1 MMEFHPS
8 QIPAIKT
15 FEIDNEKS
23 ATIAA
28 DQMVDLGFEGIKGG
42 YLVLMPKEKRT
53 AKRIGYTITTA
64 VNYGLRRTDAE
75 KSIRYWTYHYDDER
89 YVIML
94 ISAKDDMQNSTDIIE
109 SSRCI
114 KMQKYP
120 AK

>member
-1 MMEFHPS
+1 MLKSLKYVQITLEFHPS

-28 DQMVDLGFEGIKGG
+28 DQMVELGFEGIKGG

-64 VNYGLRRTDAE
+64 VNYGLRRMDAE
-75 KSIRYWTYHYDDER
+75 RSIRYWTYHHDDEH
-89 YVIML
+89 
-94 ISAKDDMQNSTDIIE
+94 
-109 SSRCI
+109 
-114 KMQKYP
+114 
-120 AK
+120 

>member
-1 MMEFHPS
+1 MLKSLKYIPIMMEFHPS

-28 DQMVDLGFEGIKGG
+28 DQMVNLGFEGIKGG

-89 YVIML
+89 YAIML
-94 ISAKDDMQNSTDIIE
+94 VSATVLQSLGL
-109 SSRCI
+109 
-114 KMQKYP
+114 
-120 AK
+120 

>member
-75 KSIRYWTYHYDDER
+75 KSIRR
-89 YVIML
+89 Y
-94 ISAKDDMQNSTDIIE
+94 AIIGG
-109 SSRCI
+109 RICRI
-114 KMQKYP
+114 GCLQRWQTQVNNNFKPKR
-120 AK
+120 ATVKIND